1 MKQHQKQSTK
11 WAGLPAAVII
21 IGLLLAAAAPSSH
34 AAVITWN
41 GAGDGTS
48 MNSGANWVGG
58 VAPSPG
64 TDSIIFSGTTGLS
77 VNDNITSSAGSAF
90 AGVTFDSTAGAFIIT
105 GNHLFLSAGI
115 TNNSSNLQYFQNF
128 VDLNGARDINAATG
142 PIQFDV
148 VGSAVSSP
156 VPVLIKDGVNVVTIS
171 GTADDANLTAS
182 VTNGTLVLAKEG
194 TTSVHAIGGSSPL
207 PIYTNATVLIPQ
219 GSTNNDQIYKNVA
232 INMLGG
238 TFELQNTNEAVRY
251 LTGSTNS
258 WTSLIENGL
267 AGTTNTLILGENN
280 NNKGIYNG
288 AIADG
293 AAGACLGIEIYKS
306 SEQQFGGTFT
316 YSGVTLVTNNSTITS
331 RDIVNGTHFG
341 AGPYIIGG
349 PNATQLSALNGS
361 GVIASPSIFIGVFA
375 DLGAGGGLDAL
386 ATTYTATPG
395 LLTLSNAL
403 VTLYTNSSSLD
414 VVLNGT
420 TPGSSYD
427 QISVVGSSG
436 AFSNNNANLNLTVGY
451 SPAVGDKFT
460 IVKVQ
465 GTNSANNIGQFSTLN
480 GVAINLSQGA
490 TFVEPV
496 SGKYFQ
502 ISYRAEGSTFDMGA
516 GNGNDIMLQVVAVPG
531 AFLTWRGNVNN
542 SWDISTTANWVDT
555 NNVASTFGP
564 ANNAIFDDTG
574 FHNLNVNLTTAL
586 SPPNVTV
593 NATNNYV
600 FYTSA
605 GGNFT
610 GTVVLTKTNAGTL
623 SMVTDNN
630 NTGTTLIQSGTL
642 QVGTNGTSGTLSG
655 TLLVSANGT
664 FAHNRSDNNTLNLT
678 TVSGT
683 GNIVHN
689 GSGQLTINTDLST
702 FTGNT
707 TNTGGLLQF
716 GDGTSALGQI
726 GGTVTVPAAN
736 TVGYNFYQDA
746 NINNAFSGSGT
757 VSVDT
762 QNAGTLTI
770 NTVGSAFVSSN
781 FNGTINLLD
790 GIRLHAQ
797 NSSSYALGSGS
808 TVNVPQYCQAWCDN
822 ASTPYNNIFNIAG
835 TGWIGTGWTVAQQAA
850 NPGGTG
856 AISVY
861 NGTFTGAINLVANAR
876 IGGTINGGTIRCPIS
891 GNYQLEVWGNL
902 GSYVLSMGPTNGV
915 HSYASTLLTSG
926 SIRALNANAI
936 STGPLA
942 IDYAGDLQLNSNNIT
957 VANLSSVNNQYF
969 SGTNL
974 PTIRNFGGT
983 PATLTVGTDNSS
995 QEFDGMF
1002 LDGGT
1007 GSLGLTKVGT
1017 GILTLTV
1024 ASTNT
1029 GTVAVKGGT
1038 LKFTGSGS
1046 FSNAA
1051 VIAAGS
1057 GATYDV
1063 SSVGGLTLHSGQT
1076 LTGSGTVNGNV
1087 SASAGSTINPGDTIG
1102 ALHVSGNLTLAGTML
1117 MELNRTNTPA
1127 TNDSIVVTGTLT
1139 AGGTL
1144 TVTNLGPALHVGDS
1158 FQLFSAGV
1166 SGFATVNLET
1176 NDAPNN
1182 ASYTWT
1188 STLSSNGKIT
1198 VATVTS
1204 QVNTNP
1210 PNIQFSV
1217 IGGNTLNLAWPTNS
1231 GWTLLTNSVGLTSAT
1246 NWFPYPNSANLTNVS
1261 IGINP
1266 KSTNVF
1272 FRMKYPYP

>member
-1 MKQHQKQSTK
+1 MKQHQKQSSI

-21 IGLLLAAAAPSSH
+21 GFLLSAVVPSSH
-34 AAVITWN
+34 AADITWS
-41 GAGDGTS
+41 GAEDGTTMS
-48 MNSGANWVGG
+48 HGGNWVGG

-64 TDSIIFSGTTGLS
+64 TDDIIFSGSAHTT
-77 VNDNITSSAGSAF
+77 VNNDITTSSGSAF
-90 AGVTFDSTAGAFIIT
+90 AGITFDNTAGAFTIS
-105 GNHLFLSAGI
+105 GNTFFTSAGI
-115 TNNSSNLQYFQNF
+115 TNNSSNLQYFQAK
-128 VDLNGARDINAATG
+128 VDLISAVRDINAAAG
-142 PIQFDV
+142 PMQFDWM
-148 VGSAVSSP
+148 GSPSGNP
-156 VPVLIKDGVNVVTIS
+156 TILKDGPNVVTLS
-171 GTADDANLTAS
+171 GTLDNSSLLCV
-182 VTNGTLVLAKEG
+182 VTNGTLVLAKG
-194 TTSVHAIGGSSPL
+194 GLASAVHCIGGSAL
-207 PIYTNATVLIPQ
+207 QPIYTNATLRIAAAN
-219 GSTNNDQIYKNVA
+219 TNNDQIYKNDA

-238 TFELQNTNEAVRY
+238 RFQLQNTNEAIRY

-258 WTSLIENGL
+258 WTAVIEDGL
-267 AGTTNTLILGENN
+267 AGTTNILIIGENN
-280 NNKGIYNG
+280 NNRGIYNG
-288 AIADG
+288 IIQDG
-293 AAGACLGIEIYKS
+293 VAGASLGIEVYKS
-306 SEQQFGGTFT
+306 SVQQFGGALT
-316 YSGVTLVTNNSTITS
+316 YSGPTLVTNNSAITS
-331 RDIVNGTHFG
+331 RIIINGSHIGGG
-341 AGPYIIGG
+341 AYTIGG
-349 PNATQLSALNGS
+349 PNASQLAALNGS
-361 GVIASPSIFIGVFA
+361 GIISAPSIYIGTFG

-403 VTLYTNSSSLD
+403 VTLSTNSTSLD
-414 VVLNGT
+414 VVLNGAT
-420 TPGSSYD
+420 AGSSYD
-427 QISVVGSSG
+427 QIAVVGPSG
-436 AFSNNNANLNLTVGY
+436 AFSNNNANLNLSLGY

-460 IVKVQ
+460 IVQVQ

-480 GVAINLSQGA
+480 GLAVNLSQGA
-490 TFVEPV
+490 IFIEPV
-496 SGKYFQ
+496 SGKNFQ
-502 ISYRAEGSTFDMGA
+502 ISYRAEGSTFDLGA
-516 GNGNDIMLQVVAVPG
+516 GKGNDIMLQVVPVAG

-542 SWDISTTANWVDT
+542 AWDVSTTANWVDT
-555 NNVASTFGP
+555 NSVASTF
-564 ANNAIFDDTG
+564 ASTNNAIFNDTG
-574 FHNLNVNLTTAL
+574 FNNLNVNLTTAL
-586 SPPNVTV
+586 SPPNITV

-600 FYTSA
+600 FYSSS
-605 GGNFT
+605 GGNLT
-610 GTVVLTKTNAGTL
+610 GTVVLTKTNSGTL

-630 NTGTTLIQSGTL
+630 NNGATLIQSGTV
-642 QVGTNGTSGTLSG
+642 QVGTNGSSGTLSG
-655 TLLVSANGT
+655 TLLVSTNGT
-664 FAHNRSDNNTLNLT
+664 FAYNRSDNNTLSLT

-683 GNIVHN
+683 GNFIHN
-689 GSGQLTINTDLST
+689 GSGQLTINSDLST

-716 GDGTSALGQI
+716 GDGGSALGQI
-726 GGTVTVPAAN
+726 GGTVTVPVGES
-736 TVGYNFYQDA
+736 VGYNFAQDG
-746 NINNAFSGSGT
+746 NINNAFGGSGT
-757 VSVDT
+757 VSIDT

-770 NTVGSAFVSSN
+770 NTVGLAFVSSN
-781 FNGTINLLD
+781 FNGTINILD
-790 GIRLHAQ
+790 GSRLHAQ

-808 TVNVPQYCQAWCDN
+808 TVNVPAGCQAWCDN

-835 TGWIGTGWTVAQQAA
+835 TGWIGATWTIAQQAA

-856 AISVY
+856 AISVF
-861 NGTFTGAINLVANAR
+861 NATFTGAINLVTDAR
-876 IGGTINGGTIRCPIS
+876 IGGTINGGTIRCPIT
-891 GNYQLEVWGNL
+891 GNHILEVWGNL

-915 HSYASTLLTSG
+915 HSYTSTLLTSG
-926 SIRALNANAI
+926 SIRALNTNAI

-974 PTIRNFGGT
+974 PTVRNFGGT

-995 QEFDGMF
+995 QTFNGMF

-1017 GILTLTV
+1017 GMLTLTV

-1029 GTVAVKGGT
+1029 GTVAVQGGT

-1046 FSNAA
+1046 FGKAA
-1051 VIAAGS
+1051 VIAARS
-1057 GATYDV
+1057 GGTYDV
-1063 SSVGGLTLHSGQT
+1063 SSVGGLTLNSGQT
-1076 LTGSGTVNGNV
+1076 LTGSGTVNGSV
-1087 SASAGSTINPGDTIG
+1087 SASASSTINPGDTIG

-1182 ASYTWT
+1182 ANYTWT
-1188 STLSSNGKIT
+1188 STLGSNGKIT

-1217 IGGNTLNLAWPTNS
+1217 TGGNTLNLAWPTNS
-1231 GWTLLTNSVGLTSAT
+1231 GWTLLTNSVALTSAT
-1246 NWFPYPNSANLTNVS
+1246 NWFPYPNSANLTNVT
-1261 IGINP
+1261 ITLNP
-1266 KSTNVF
+1266 AKTNVF
-1272 FRMKYPYP
+1272 FRMQYPYP